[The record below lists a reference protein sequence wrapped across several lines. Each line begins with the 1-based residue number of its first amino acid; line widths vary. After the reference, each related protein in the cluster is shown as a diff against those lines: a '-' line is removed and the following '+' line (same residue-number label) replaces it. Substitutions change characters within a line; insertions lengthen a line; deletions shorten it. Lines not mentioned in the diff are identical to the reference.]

1 VQCSRPTPDLH
12 SFPTRRSSDLGSLG
26 PLNVTLSLSPRVD
39 EPSYRSVS
47 FEEVREAY
55 AQQIRALRE
64 GGVDLLLIETIF
76 DSLNAKAAIVAAL
89 DEAPELPLW
98 LSFTAVDRSGRNLSG
113 QTVEAWWISVEHA
126 NPLL

>member
-76 DSLNAKAAIVAAL
+76 DSLNAKAARS
-89 DEAPELPLW
+89 EEHTFELQSLRH
-98 LSFTAVDRSGRNLSG
+98 LVCR
-113 QTVEAWWISVEHA
+113 
-126 NPLL
+126 LLL